1 MTLKDRNVR
10 YFPYVLATFPS
21 RIKVCYL
28 SFCFIACD
36 ALYIETILVEI
47 RLLIPLNQIVFTL

>member
-1 MTLKDRNVR
+1 MTLKHRNVR
-10 YFPYVLATFPS
+10 YFPYVVVAFPS

-28 SFCFIACD
+28 SFCFIACG